1 MKTLL
6 IISLLSTM
14 CSGLTVS
21 GNETVNIT
29 GRMGVGN
36 LVCLDNSIAYI
47 YNLTGYSQIT
57 SISASGD
64 SKVLFDVP
72 VLKISYQD
80 GLYGAG
86 RVQGICF
93 NSQNF
98 YCDIADSE
106 TIGHIQQIP
115 EPISLILLASG
126 VLICKLVS

>member
-6 IISLLSTM
+6 IISLLSTI

-57 SISASGD
+57 SITASGD

-72 VLKISYQD
+72 VLNFSYQD

-86 RVQGICF
+86 SVSGVCSNR
-93 NSQNF
+93 QNF

-106 TIGHIQQIP
+106 TIGHIHQIP
-115 EPISLILLASG
+115 EPISFILLVSG
-126 VLICKLVS
+126 VLVRKLLV